1 MQRPEAFHA
10 TNLCYLS
17 RFEAIYHDLRL
28 FMTVF
33 CISSNA
39 SDFRFKRSE
48 ANYLDLKTLSRSGVN
63 YEKLSQIKQMPS
75 CSTHAPNLVCSFLH
89 QRKEN

>member
-1 MQRPEAFHA
+1 
-10 TNLCYLS
+10 
-17 RFEAIYHDLRL
+17 
-28 FMTVF
+28 MTVF

-63 YEKLSQIKQMPS
+63 YEKLSQVKKMSP
-75 CSTHAPNLVCSFLH
+75 CSTHDPDLVCSFLH
-89 QRKEN
+89 QRNEN